1 MFVLIYRQKREKV
14 RDTLIFLSILL
25 SLQYLIEINILN
37 NLKLDFTL
45 NITLKIAI
53 YNVYAK

>member
-1 MFVLIYRQKREKV
+1 MDHCNIFEVLGFIG
-14 RDTLIFLSILL
+14 DFTF
-25 SLQYLIEINILN
+25 QYLIEINILN